1 MDPEVVRAGEE
12 ASTWCQGDRTREI
25 GKRERGIEGNG
36 IQQEVPAGE
45 ESEGREVSQGKEKR
59 REKKRRGGRGE
70 GIGRR
75 GSCPNV

>member
-1 MDPEVVRAGEE
+1 VIE
-12 ASTWCQGDRTREI
+12 
-25 GKRERGIEGNG
+25 RERSVSVRGVSKEMEYNK
-36 IQQEVPAGE
+36 VPAGE

-59 REKKRRGGRGE
+59 REKKRRGGRGG